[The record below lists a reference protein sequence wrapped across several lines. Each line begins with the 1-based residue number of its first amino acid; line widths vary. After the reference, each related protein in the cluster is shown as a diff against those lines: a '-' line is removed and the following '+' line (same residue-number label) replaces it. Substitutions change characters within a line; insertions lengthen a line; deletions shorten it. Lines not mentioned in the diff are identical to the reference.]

1 MTLPTRWPQRTIA
14 IVLVVAAG
22 LFAVSVTL
30 ESDDSHGDEPTAET
44 VEHNEARALAIH
56 QTTTAATVREPASS

>member
-1 MTLPTRWPQRTIA
+1 MTLPTRWQRRTIA

-22 LFAVSVTL
+22 LFVVGVTL

-44 VEHNEARALAIH
+44 VEHNEARESAEAIE
-56 QTTTAATVREPASS
+56 AAGAERSTK